1 MGTWTQRNPLTVRE
15 LLVKKSRLNEQ
26 TGCLEWIA
34 GRNQQGYGGLEYH
47 GKWWQAHRLAWSALK
62 GEIPAGLCV
71 LHRCDNP
78 RCVNVDHL
86 FLGTHLDN
94 VNDCISKGRRTV
106 LIGEQRPSAKLSASE
121 VKIIRARHHRFDRS
135 NSMQKIANDYGLA
148 LTTIARIIKRVTWK
162 HV

>member
-1 MGTWTQRNPLTVRE
+1 MGIWTQQNPLTVRE
-15 LLVKKSRLNEQ
+15 LLVKKSRLHEQ
-26 TGCLEWIA
+26 SGCLEWIA
-34 GRNQQGYGGLEYH
+34 GRNPQGYGGLEYH

-94 VNDCISKGRRTV
+94 VKDCMAKGRRALLV
-106 LIGEQRPSAKLSASE
+106 GEQRPSSKLSASE
-121 VKIIRARHHRFDRS
+121 VKIIRARHRRFDHA
-135 NSMQKIANDYGLA
+135 NSMQKIADDYGLA
-148 LTTIARIIKRVTWK
+148 LCTIVRIIRRITRK